1 MSGFELQKFGKYL
14 LVDKIAQGGMAEL
27 YRAKLIREEGFEKLI
42 AIKKI
47 LSHLA
52 KEDALVSSFI
62 DEAKLAALLQHQNIV
77 QIYDFGDVAG
87 FYFIAM
93 EYLYG
98 KDLKQIIIRSKD
110 RKTPISLENAL
121 YITSQICAGLDY
133 AYKLKD
139 FQRNP
144 LNIIHRDI
152 GPQNIIITYDG
163 QVKIIDFG
171 IAKAAIQ
178 DATTQEYSIKGKIA
192 YMSPEQALGEEI
204 DHRSDIFAIGILLY
218 EMVTR
223 RRMFEGDASQV
234 FAKVR
239 GADFTPAREVNA
251 RLPVEIYDIL
261 DKALAKERK
270 ERYQSAE
277 EFLSDLE
284 GCIYSLSFRPSARNL
299 SRYIKAL
306 FREEAD
312 AEYNAM
318 REVARIDSSKVLGDS
333 PATPPS
339 AEKTVVLTENEIPQQ
354 RRRPVFRYATLIMIL
369 AIAVIT
375 AIITYVEDPASLF
388 REIRKPI
395 SIKDRAILAS
405 NDNNL
410 NPAATEEG
418 KKTITST
425 ESPKPIGNPWAIMS
439 APEPPWLKEGNALL
453 NKEQYAEAVVLFEET
468 LASKPSS
475 SDEIYILYSLALAG
489 LASRISKT
497 DPEKAKALLLKSVR
511 LVPGYAHA
519 HYLLGRIYTEQKDFT
534 SAVASY
540 QAAAE
545 LDPQMP
551 EVYFNLGYIYATR
564 KDYNRAYEMFK
575 RVVDLSPPFLDE
587 ALYNLALVQIKL
599 NKPRSSIDNLEQA
612 IRINPKNVKAKRLLD
627 RLRRKEGKKGS
638 Q

>member
-1 MSGFELQKFGKYL
+1 M
-14 LVDKIAQGGMAEL
+14 VDKIAQGGMAEL

-121 YITSQICAGLDY
+121 HITSQICAGLDY

-139 FQRNP
+139 LQGNP

-178 DATTQEYSIKGKIA
+178 DAMTQDNSIKGKIA
-192 YMSPEQALGEEI
+192 YMSPEQAMGEDI

-234 FAKVR
+234 FDKVR

-251 RLPVEIYDIL
+251 RLPVKIYDIL

-333 PATPPS
+333 PATPPNK
-339 AEKTVVLTENEIPQQ
+339 EKTVVLTEIEIPQQ
-354 RRRPVFRYATLIMIL
+354 RRRPVFRYATLLIMIL
-369 AIAVIT
+369 VIAVIT

-388 REIRKPI
+388 REIREPI
-395 SIKDRAILAS
+395 SIKDRATLAS
-405 NDNNL
+405 NDNDL
-410 NPAATEEG
+410 DMAAPEEG
-418 KKTITST
+418 KKIIAST
-425 ESPKPIGNPWAIMS
+425 ESPRPIGDPRAIMS
-439 APEPPWLKEGNALL
+439 VPEPPWLKEGNDLL
-453 NKEQYAEAVVLFEET
+453 KKEQYAEAVVLFEET
-468 LASKPSS
+468 LASKPPTF
-475 SDEIYILYSLALAG
+475 DEIYILYSLALAG
-489 LASRISKT
+489 LASGISKT
-497 DPEKAKALLLKSVR
+497 DPERAKALLLKSVR
-511 LVPGYAHA
+511 LVPGYAHG

-540 QAAAE
+540 QTAAE

-551 EVYFNLGYIYATR
+551 GVYFNLGYIYATR

-575 RVVDLSPPFLDE
+575 RVVELSPPFLDE

-612 IRINPKNVKAKRLLD
+612 LRINPKNVKAKRLLD

>member
-1 MSGFELQKFGKYL
+1 MSGFEPQKFGKYL
-14 LVDKIAQGGMAEL
+14 MVDKIAQGGMAEL

-121 YITSQICAGLDY
+121 HITSQICAGLDY

-139 FQRNP
+139 LQGNP

-178 DATTQEYSIKGKIA
+178 DAMTQDNSIKGKID
-192 YMSPEQALGEEI
+192 YMSPEQAMGEDI

-251 RLPVEIYDIL
+251 RLPVKIYDIL

-333 PATPPS
+333 PATPPNT
-339 AEKTVVLTENEIPQQ
+339 EKTVVLTEIEIPQQ
-354 RRRPVFRYATLIMIL
+354 RRRPVFRYATLLIMIL
-369 AIAVIT
+369 VIAVIT

-388 REIRKPI
+388 REIREPI
-395 SIKDRAILAS
+395 SIKDRATLAS
-405 NDNNL
+405 NDNDL
-410 NPAATEEG
+410 DMAAP
-418 KKTITST
+418 
-425 ESPKPIGNPWAIMS
+425 ESPRPIGDPRAIMS
-439 APEPPWLKEGNALL
+439 VPEPPWLKEGNDLL
-453 NKEQYAEAVVLFEET
+453 KKEQYAEAVVLFEET
-468 LASKPSS
+468 LASKPSTF
-475 SDEIYILYSLALAG
+475 DEIYILYSLALAG
-489 LASRISKT
+489 LASGISKS
-497 DPEKAKALLLKSVR
+497 DPEKAKALLLKSVN
-511 LVPGYAHA
+511 LVPGYAHG

-540 QAAAE
+540 QTAAE

-551 EVYFNLGYIYATR
+551 GVYFNLGYIYATR
-564 KDYNRAYEMFK
+564 KDYIRAYEMFK
-575 RVVDLSPPFLDE
+575 RVVELSPPFLDE

-612 IRINPKNVKAKRLLD
+612 LRINPKNAKAKRLLD